1 LKELADILR
10 ADGTLLS
17 ETVVDYGGPTPHGDA
32 AGERLKLVVEA
43 IREGYLQHYASGR
56 VVRPDDPDLALLAGD
71 RLYALGLERLAAI
84 GDLDAVAELA
94 EKLPAC
100 RVVMVTTFGRP
111 GYLQR
116 AMAAGAVGFLV
127 KDGPVEGLA
136 DAIRRVAAGAT
147 VVDPELAGQA
157 LRAAANPLTSR
168 EGDVLAAAEDGASI
182 ADIADRLHLS
192 ASTVRNY
199 LSDAI
204 GKTGTR
210 NKTEAAILARR
221 NGWL

>member
-1 LKELADILR
+1 VISVLLAEDQAMMRGALAVLLELEDDLEVAAQV
-10 ADGTLLS
+10 ADGA
-17 ETVVDYGGPTPHGDA
+17 EIVPTALD
-32 AGERLKLVVEA
+32 
-43 IREGYLQHYASGR
+43 
-56 VVRPDDPDLALLAGD
+56 VRPDVALLDIELPGRSGLDAAADLA
-71 RLYALGLERLAAI
+71 RALP
-84 GDLDAVAELA
+84 D
-94 EKLPAC
+94 C

-136 DAIRRVAAGAT
+136 DAIRRVAAGET
-147 VVDPELAGQA
+147 VIDPELAGLA
-157 LRAAANPLTSR
+157 LRAVANPLTGR
-168 EGDVLAAAEDGASI
+168 ERDVLAAAENGATI
-182 ADIADRLHLS
+182 ADIAGRLHLS
-192 ASTVRNY
+192 TSTVRNY

-210 NKTEAAILARR
+210 NKTEAALLARR

>member
-1 LKELADILR
+1 MIRVLLAEDQAMMRGALAVLLDLEDDIEVVAQV
-10 ADGTLLS
+10 ADGSQIVPTAAELRPDVALLDIELPGVS
-17 ETVVDYGGPTPHGDA
+17 GLDA
-32 AGERLKLVVEA
+32 AA
-43 IREGYLQHYASGR
+43 Q
-56 VVRPDDPDLALLAGD
+56 
-71 RLYALGLERLAAI
+71 
-84 GDLDAVAELA
+84 LA
-94 EKLPAC
+94 ESVPEC

-116 AMAAGAVGFLV
+116 AMAAGAAGFLV

-147 VVDPELAGQA
+147 VIDPELAGMA
-157 LRAAANPLTSR
+157 LRAATNPLTGR
-168 EGDVLAAAEDGASI
+168 ERDVLAAAEDGATI
-182 ADIADRLHLS
+182 ADIAAELHLS
-192 ASTVRNY
+192 ESTVRNY

-210 NKTEAAILARR
+210 NKTEAALLARR